1 MYFLIYE
8 AVPKK
13 GISAYDKYAG
23 AHVACWINVKKI
35 EVARQK
41 AVTMIQEQGW
51 KVRKQVE
58 EHTLTREAAE
68 QSTGLQYYE
77 QALIDTEVLMF
88 YTHPKK
94 KKILKK
100 L

>member
-23 AHVACWINVKKI
+23 AHVTCWINVKKI
-35 EVARQK
+35 ETARQK
-41 AVTMIQEQGW
+41 AVAMIQEQGW
-51 KVRKQVE
+51 KIRKQVE
-58 EHTLTREAAE
+58 EHILTREVAE
-68 QSTGLQYYE
+68 QSTGLRYYK
-77 QALIDTEVLMF
+77 QALIDTEVLVF
-88 YTHPKK
+88 VTHPKK
-94 KKILKK
+94 KAVKK